1 MLLNRVVSR
10 MIEFSV
16 LEASIA
22 DTLLSVRERRSK
34 RTSSVPV
41 FSFAQLFKKLAAWV
55 SLEVTRG
62 PLVFP

>member
-1 MLLNRVVSR
+1 